1 MMEGIK
7 KFSMSIGE
15 ITAEENE
22 VFSYGFHTHDHY
34 EMTLYEPFEGNICI
48 NGKNIDTSR
57 GVATLI
63 APLDFHETTVK
74 EKCGAKFIKIGFA
87 SNVAQENQEHFSS
100 IIKNTGDLCFE
111 ISLFK
116 EIAGN
121 IKSCEYAERLIECA
135 LSIFSFKGERILS
148 ADHSSGQLISKA
160 AIEYINN
167 HFTEDISLDSVA
179 KQLAV
184 SPNYLS
190 QIFKASLNI
199 NYSKY
204 LIDIRLRHAEK
215 LMRLSDKTLTEICF
229 LSGFGN
235 FSHFSRSFKEK
246 YAATPREY
254 RKIARK

>member
-1 MMEGIK
+1 MEGIK

-87 SNVAQENQEHFSS
+87 SNVAQGKQEHFSS
-100 IIKNTGDLCFE
+100 VIKNTDGLRFE
-111 ISLFK
+111 MSLFR
-116 EIAGN
+116 EIASN
-121 IKSCEYAERLIECA
+121 VKNYEYAERLIECA

-148 ADHSSGQLISKA
+148 ADRSSGQLISKA
-160 AIEYINN
+160 AVEYINN
-167 HFTEDISLDSVA
+167 HFTEDISLETA
-179 KQLAV
+179 ARQLSV
-184 SPNYLS
+184 SPQYLS
-190 QIFKASLNI
+190 HIFKASLNI
-199 NYSKY
+199 NFSKY
-204 LIDIRLRHAEK
+204 LIDIRLRYAEK
-215 LMRLSDKTLTEICF
+215 LVRSSDKTLTEICF

-246 YAATPREY
+246 YDATPREY
-254 RKIARK
+254 HIRARK